1 MIHFLPVLALPAQT
15 SVSAY
20 DEYDAA
26 RETFL
31 TQAIDIVQRMPLD
44 LALEE
49 ATATSR
55 ALYGIVLE
63 MGGRRYV

>member
-1 MIHFLPVLALPAQT
+1 MIHFLPVIALPAQSL
-15 SVSAY
+15 SVH
-20 DEYDAA
+20 DEYDTA
-26 RETFL
+26 REVFL
-31 TQAIDIVQRMPLD
+31 SQAIDIFQRMPRD